1 LKYSS
6 VVQRLGR
13 IFLLVSFAAM
23 SSGLMKYLHELEHL
37 SRPGVQA
44 AGMHFSQ
51 TPSKPAHDEN
61 DCAICMTLHA
71 PLSFTGY
78 TPVLVFLGLF
88 VAFLTLL
95 PRPFTSVR
103 LPLVLESRGP
113 PSL

>member
-1 LKYSS
+1 
-6 VVQRLGR
+6 
-13 IFLLVSFAAM
+13 M
-23 SSGLMKYLHELEHL
+23 SSGLMKYVHELEHL
-37 SRPGVQA
+37 GAPGVQA
-44 AGMHFSQ
+44 AGMQLAQ
-51 TPSKPAHDEN
+51 TPDKPGHDEN
-61 DCAICMTLHA
+61 DCAVCVTLHA

-103 LPLVLESRGP
+103 VPLVLESRGP